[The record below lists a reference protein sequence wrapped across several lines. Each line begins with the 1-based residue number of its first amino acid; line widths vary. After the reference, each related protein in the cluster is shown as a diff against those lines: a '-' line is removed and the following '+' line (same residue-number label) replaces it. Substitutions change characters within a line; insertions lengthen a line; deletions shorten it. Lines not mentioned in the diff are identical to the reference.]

1 MSKSKISVSNLTER
15 FDATSLSGS
24 FFLIGGIQWFLGIL
38 AAESWYDGYSSR
50 IDYVSDLGTGPTA
63 LIYNLSVFLL
73 GAFIVVGTFFLY
85 KAQKRRLLPVL
96 LTICG
101 IGAMGVGIFPANLQP
116 MHSIFTLLAILFG
129 AFAAIGSYTYQTKPM
144 SIISAGLGLMS
155 FVLAIVFI
163 PYLGLP
169 FGSTE
174 TFLGMAKG
182 SLERWA
188 INPILAWIIAFGS
201 YLMGTAN
208 KDTSEQV

>member
-1 MSKSKISVSNLTER
+1 MSESEISITNLLKQHDDTTL
-15 FDATSLSGS
+15 AGGC
-24 FFLIGGIQWFLGIL
+24 FLVGGVQWFLGLL
-38 AAESWYDGYSSR
+38 AAESGYDGYSSR

-63 LIYNLSVFLL
+63 AIYNASVFLL
-73 GAFIVVGTFFLY
+73 GAFVVLGTFFLY
-85 KAQKRRLLPVL
+85 KASGKKLLSVL

-116 MHSIFTLLAILFG
+116 MHSVFTLLAIMFG
-129 AFAAIGSYTYQTKPM
+129 GFAAISSFTYLIKPM
-144 SIISAGLGLMS
+144 SIISVILGLIS
-155 FVLAIVFI
+155 FILAMVFI

-188 INPILAWIIAFGS
+188 INPILAWIIAFGA
-201 YLMGTAN
+201 YVMGTASKN
-208 KDTSEQV
+208 EN

>member
-1 MSKSKISVSNLTER
+1 MSESVISTKNLLKRIDTTTLAG
-15 FDATSLSGS
+15 FC
-24 FFLIGGIQWFLGIL
+24 FLVGGVQWFLGIL

-63 LIYNLSVFLL
+63 LIYNTSVFLL

-85 KAQKRRLLPVL
+85 KAQKRKLLPIL
-96 LTICG
+96 LTISG

-116 MHSIFTLLAILFG
+116 MHSIATLLAILFG
-129 AFAAIGSYTYQTKPM
+129 AFAAISSYTHMTKPM
-144 SIISAGLGLMS
+144 SIIAVVLGLMS
-155 FVLAIVFI
+155 FILAMVFI

-174 TFLGMAKG
+174 TYLGMAKG

-188 INPILAWIIAFGS
+188 INPILAWIIIFGS
-201 YLMGTAN
+201 YLLGTVS
-208 KDTSEQV
+208 KSES

>member
-1 MSKSKISVSNLTER
+1 MSESAISTISLTKR
-15 FDATSLSGS
+15 FDTTTLAGVC
-24 FFLIGGIQWFLGIL
+24 FLIGGIQWFLGIL

-63 LIYNLSVFLL
+63 LIYNLSVFML
-73 GAFIVVGTFFLY
+73 GALVVLGTFFLY
-85 KAQKRRLLPVL
+85 KATERKLLPIL

-101 IGAMGVGIFPANLQP
+101 IGAMGVGVFPANMQP
-116 MHSIFTLLAILFG
+116 MHSVATLLAILFG
-129 AFAAIGSYTYQTKPM
+129 SFAAVASYYETAKPL
-144 SIISAGLGLMS
+144 SIIAAGLGLMS
-155 FVLAIVFI
+155 LIFALFFF

-188 INPILAWIIAFGS
+188 INPILAWIITFGG
-201 YLMGTAN
+201 YLMGVAS
-208 KDTSEQV
+208 KS